1 VSLSPL
7 PWGEGWGEGMMC
19 VMRSSFS
26 LVAALALSAALSA
39 CHMGPRNYENEND
52 RLRAEVLD
60 LTTQVRDLSAQV
72 EALDNALTAAEQRR
86 DPTLPAGVHRP
97 QLAAIVVGRT
107 SCIILEQDQPTARL
121 YLRTLD
127 ARQRFTQTIAEAQLT
142 ITATR
147 PGAQAVTL
155 ATHTFDARQFD
166 AAYRSSFAGTH
177 YTLLCP
183 VKRLPE
189 SVETVTAVL
198 AVRDL
203 ETGLTLHT
211 QTPLRYAP
219 AESPA
224 PEPDN

>member
-1 VSLSPL
+1 
-7 PWGEGWGEGMMC
+7 MC
-19 VMRSSFS
+19 VMRSSFVLAAV
-26 LVAALALSAALSA
+26 LVLSAALSA
-39 CHMGPRNYENEND
+39 CHVGPRNYENEND

-60 LTTQVRDLSAQV
+60 LTTQIRDLRAQV

-97 QLAAIVVGRT
+97 QLAALVVARA
-107 SCIILEQDQPTARL
+107 SCIILEQNQPTARL

-127 ARQRFTQTIAEAQLT
+127 ARQRFTQTLAEAQLT

-155 ATHTFDARQFD
+155 ATHTFDATQFD
-166 AAYRSSFAGTH
+166 AAYRSSVAGTH
-177 YTLLCP
+177 YTLLCGL
-183 VKRLPE
+183 KRLPE
-189 SVETVTAVL
+189 SVETVTASL

-211 QTPLRYAP
+211 QTPLRYVPVEPPTP
-219 AESPA
+219 AA
-224 PEPDN
+224 NN